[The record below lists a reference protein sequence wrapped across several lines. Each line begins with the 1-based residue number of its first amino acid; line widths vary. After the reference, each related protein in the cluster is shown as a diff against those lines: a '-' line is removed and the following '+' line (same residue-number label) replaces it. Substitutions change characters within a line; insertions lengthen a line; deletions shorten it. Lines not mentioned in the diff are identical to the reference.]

1 MQRYQLSRRNQPA
14 TSTTPFTTPRGY
26 LQLFFLFLYR
36 SRSVFVYLSPPDLL
50 LRFAERIIP
59 CFPSFY
65 LYLLLQISVYQSFLL
80 SVSLVFFPR
89 VWRALF
95 VVAIRAS
102 VSCSFCLRRLFL
114 FLSLWL
120 AP

>member
-26 LQLFFLFLYR
+26 LQLFFLFLYPC
-36 SRSVFVYLSPPDLL
+36 RSVSVYPSPPDLL
-50 LRFAERIIP
+50 LRFGERIIL
-59 CFPSFY
+59 CFLSFY

-80 SVSLVFFPR
+80 SVSLIFFPR

-95 VVAIRAS
+95 VVAFRAS
-102 VSCSFCLRRLFL
+102 MSCSFCLHRLFL

-120 AP
+120 TP